1 MSISLFDKTNLKGAT
16 GVDTSNLAVKSDLVS
31 LKSKVDRTDIDK
43 LKTVTADLSKLN
55 NVVDNGVVKWTVY
68 DILFTKVNT
77 TDTSK
82 FVLKAQYETDKS
94 ALEMKIDD
102 ANK

>member
-16 GVDTSNLAVKSDLVS
+16 GVDTSNLAVKSDIVS
-31 LKSKVDRTDIDK
+31 LKSKVDKTDIDK

>member
-31 LKSKVDRTDIDK
+31 LKSKVDKTDIDK

>member
-31 LKSKVDRTDIDK
+31 LKSKVDKTDIDK

-55 NVVDNGVVKWTVY
+55 NVVDNGVVK
-68 DILFTKVNT
+68 
-77 TDTSK
+77 
-82 FVLKAQYETDKS
+82 
-94 ALEMKIDD
+94 
-102 ANK
+102 